1 MSDVSTMSEVSRA
14 ETLRVLGGV
23 PLFSE
28 LTKRQLTAVAKVVA
42 HMTFKPGAVLLREL
56 RPGQRLII
64 IRSGTAAVT
73 RHGVVARD
81 DAAGGIQEGRTRR
94 LGTVGPGDV
103 VGELSLI
110 DGKPT
115 SASVV
120 AETPLDA
127 LVIYRTEFDKLLAS
141 TPQLYPRLLVGLADR
156 IRAMDQRADIA

>member
-1 MSDVSTMSEVSRA
+1 MSDVSTMPEVSRA
-14 ETLRVLGGV
+14 ETVRMLGSV
-23 PLFSE
+23 PLFNG

-42 HMTFKPGAVLLREL
+42 HVTFKPGAVLLREL

-64 IRSGTAAVT
+64 IRSGVAAVT
-73 RHGVVARD
+73 RQGVVDREGVV
-81 DAAGGIQEGRTRR
+81 GGIQEGRTRR
-94 LGTVGPGDV
+94 LGTVGPGDI
-103 VGELSLI
+103 VGDLSLI

-141 TPQLYPRLLVGLADR
+141 TPQLYPRLLVGLVER
-156 IRAMDQRADIA
+156 IRMMDHRSDIA